1 MSTMSYAQC
10 EQIHNEALSAAD
22 QAAQDKLNE
31 LGEEWF
37 PCGFAWVR
45 VLPATPPFGRFLK
58 KAGIVDGP
66 SYGGGYTVFDA
77 CGDRRTQSMYVKEA
91 GTKAYAK
98 VLRDNG
104 IECYPESRMD

>member
-1 MSTMSYAQC
+1 MSYAQC
-10 EQIHNEALSAAD
+10 EQIHNQAITAAE

-45 VLPATPPFGRFLK
+45 VFPATQPFGRFLK
-58 KAGIVDGP
+58 KAGIVDSA

-77 CGDRRTQSMYVKEA
+77 CGNRYTQSMFVKEA

-98 VLRDNG
+98 VLQDHG
-104 IECYPESRMD
+104 IECYAESRMD

>member
-10 EQIHNEALSAAD
+10 EQIHNQAITAAE

-45 VLPATPPFGRFLK
+45 VLPATQPFGRFLK
-58 KAGIVDGP
+58 KAGIVDSA

-77 CGDRRTQSMYVKEA
+77 CGNRYTQSMFVKEA

-98 VLRDNG
+98 VLRDHG
-104 IECYPESRMD
+104 IECYAESRID

>member
-45 VLPATPPFGRFLK
+45 VLPATQPFRRCLK
-58 KAGIVDGP
+58 KAGIVDSA

-77 CGDRRTQSMYVKEA
+77 CGNRYTQSMFVKEA

-98 VLRDNG
+98 VLRDHG
-104 IECYPESRMD
+104 IECYAESRID

>member
-10 EQIHNEALSAAD
+10 EQIHNQAITAAE

-45 VLPATPPFGRFLK
+45 VLPATQPFGRFLK
-58 KAGIVDGP
+58 KAGIVDSA

-77 CGDRRTQSMYVKEA
+77 CGNRYTQSMFVKEA

-98 VLRDNG
+98 VLRDHG
-104 IECYPESRMD
+104 IECYAESRMD